1 MSKSALNRIF
11 WAHLLE
17 TISTSAL
24 NENEQICSK
33 SLIYR
38 CRLVRRQSDA
48 LQNASW
54 RSAKKA
60 LTHIMDC
67 LRANGEKYVCPEP
80 GTKPYLHIGHS
91 APRDKKVRT
100 QRPYGIDSTTSKASL
115 PILYACTYIS
125 KFFDKN
131 SFIGVGGREN
141 EFLLPI
147 ILHNPAKN
155 V

>member
-1 MSKSALNRIF
+1 M
-11 WAHLLE
+11 
-17 TISTSAL
+17 
-24 NENEQICSK
+24 
-33 SLIYR
+33 
-38 CRLVRRQSDA
+38 RRQSAA
-48 LQNASW
+48 LQNAAW
-54 RSAKKA
+54 RAAKKA
-60 LTHIMDC
+60 LLYIMDC